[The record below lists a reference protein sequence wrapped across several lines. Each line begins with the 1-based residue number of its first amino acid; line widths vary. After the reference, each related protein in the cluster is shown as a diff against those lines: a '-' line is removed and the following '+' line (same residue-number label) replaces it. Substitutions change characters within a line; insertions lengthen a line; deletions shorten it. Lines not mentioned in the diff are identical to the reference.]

1 VLTFNSGALKNKG
14 HLIRAIVTIIF
25 IFQQTSIYT
34 GPNMIDEP
42 FAQGS
47 TVIHR
52 LDPRYRIVAAA
63 ALTIAIAVAYR
74 FQALA
79 FALLLAI
86 LLVLAARL
94 DLKKVGSRLWVIA
107 GFLALIWVVVPIT
120 YTGDIL
126 FRAGPLTL
134 SYQGISLSAQITLK
148 SIAILFIMIAL
159 TTTMSV
165 ATLGHALDRLK
176 VPGKIV
182 HLLLISYR
190 YVFVIEQEYK
200 RIVRA
205 ARIRGFSP
213 GTNLHTYRTVA
224 YMIGMLFVRAA
235 LRADR
240 VYHAMLLRGFNGRFY
255 CLSRFPPHRRNQVF
269 AVIMGCLL
277 AGFSFLEWGP
287 GL

>member
-1 VLTFNSGALKNKG
+1 
-14 HLIRAIVTIIF
+14 
-25 IFQQTSIYT
+25 
-34 GPNMIDEP
+34 MIDEP
-42 FAQGS
+42 FAHGH

-52 LDPRYRIVAAA
+52 IDPRYRITAAA

-74 FQALA
+74 FEALVFALA
-79 FALLLAI
+79 LAVVLI
-86 LLVLAARL
+86 LVARL

-107 GFLALIWVVVPIT
+107 GFLALLWVVLPIT
-120 YTGDIL
+120 YNGDTL
-126 FRAGPLTL
+126 YAVGPVHV
-134 SYQGISLSAQITLK
+134 SYQGIELSAQITLK
-148 SIAILFIMIAL
+148 SSAILFVLIAL
-159 TTTMSV
+159 TTTMSI
-165 ATLGHALDRLK
+165 ATLGHALDRMQ

-205 ARIRGFSP
+205 AKIRGFSP

-240 VYHAMLLRGFNGRFY
+240 VYQAMLLRGFDGRFY
-255 CLSRFPPHRRNQVF
+255 CLSRFPAHRRNTVF
-269 AVIMGCLL
+269 ALIMAGLLTGLCL
-277 AGFSFLEWGP
+277 LEWGP
-287 GL
+287 GI